1 MKSIKQHIFEKL
13 KVSTTTTSLSFDFQS
28 ILNCKRESE
37 FNKKVTELKEY
48 LNNFYAPLDCK
59 LVDSHYYRLD
69 SKYANSGPF
78 VCANDI
84 HKIIHIGM
92 YDTDMYKIYYFNRN
106 VLAER
111 CQAWRGVS
119 DGEGFDSM
127 ILSDDDI
134 KDGSCMFEMP
144 DELIASYETLVKQNS

>member
-1 MKSIKQHIFEKL
+1 MKSIKQHIIEKL
-13 KVSTTTTSLSFDFQS
+13 KVSIPTKNISFDFQS
-28 ILNCKRESE
+28 ILNCKKESE

-48 LNNFYAPLDCK
+48 LNDFYAPLDCK

-78 VCANDI
+78 VCANDT

-92 YDTDMYKIYYFNRN
+92 YDTDRYKIYYFNRN

-111 CQAWRGVS
+111 HQPWKGVS
-119 DGEGFDSM
+119 DGAGFDSM
-127 ILSDDDI
+127 ILGADDI
-134 KDGSCMFEMP
+134 KNGNCMFEMP
-144 DELIASYETLVKQNS
+144 DELIASYETLVKQN